1 MGRVLVA
8 VFTVLAIGLASNALG
23 ADEVPAGQTAFL
35 ENKCNTCHSVDS
47 AEIAKK
53 SKKMKGTDLSDAGAQ
68 VESAEWVKGF
78 LLKEQEN
85 DGKKHKKS
93 WKGTDEQLDA
103 IIEWIMGL
111 KKS

>member
-1 MGRVLVA
+1 MRSVLLISVTL
-8 VFTVLAIGLASNALG
+8 VVVGLASVAFG
-23 ADEVPAGQTAFL
+23 SDVPAGQTAFL

-53 SKKMKGTDLSDAGAQ
+53 SEKMKGPDLSNAGAE
-68 VESAEWVKGF
+68 VKSAEWLKGF
-78 LLKEQEN
+78 LLKTEKLDE
-85 DGKKHKKS
+85 KAHKKT

-103 IIEWIMGL
+103 IVKWMMSL

>member
-8 VFTVLAIGLASNALG
+8 VLTVLAMGLASNALG

-53 SKKMKGTDLSDAGAQ
+53 SEKMKGSDLSNAGAE
-68 VESAEWVKGF
+68 VKSAEWLKGF
-78 LLKEQEN
+78 LLKKEELN
-85 DGKKHKKS
+85 DKKHKKT

-103 IIEWIMGL
+103 IVKWVMSL